1 MGERERVSSEVEA
14 NVRERWFLKEAWL
27 PVSSFVSGF
36 RFPISGF
43 WFKLAQLG
51 MSPSTFSVPA
61 SPRIPPGSHSILF
74 LPHSHPPHLI
84 QREKAQ

>member
-1 MGERERVSSEVEA
+1 MGERERVISEMEA
-14 NVRERWFLKEAWL
+14 NVREKWFLKEAWL
-27 PVSSFVSGF
+27 PVSSFASA
-36 RFPISGF
+36 F

-84 QREKAQ
+84 QRERAQ